1 MRRTVQAGSGIGNS
15 GGASLSAGHIAR
27 KRARNAALAT
37 ALALGLSACAG
48 VQPWQRGTLA
58 RPEMQLDPN
67 PLQTGLYEQVYDSKE
82 AAGGG
87 TRAAGA
93 GCGCN

>member
-1 MRRTVQAGSGIGNS
+1 MRRTVGAGSGIRDS
-15 GGASLSAGHIAR
+15 GGSSRAAGYFGRRH
-27 KRARNAALAT
+27 ARNVAIGT
-37 ALALGLSACAG
+37 ALALGLSACAS
-48 VQPWQRGTLA
+48 VQPWERGTLA

-87 TRAAGA
+87 TKAAGA

>member
-1 MRRTVQAGSGIGNS
+1 MSRFPSRILAFAVV
-15 GGASLSAGHIAR
+15 SL
-27 KRARNAALAT
+27 L
-37 ALALGLSACAG
+37 LSACAS
-48 VQPWQRGTLA
+48 VEPWERGTLA
-58 RPEMQLDPN
+58 RPEMQLEPS

-87 TRAAGA
+87 TTTAGA

>member
-1 MRRTVQAGSGIGNS
+1 MNPTAQSRPDASFSPRR
-15 GGASLSAGHIAR
+15 ASIAR
-27 KRARNAALAT
+27 LLAGAVT
-37 ALALGLSACAG
+37 LGLGACAS
-48 VQPWQRGTLA
+48 VQPWERGTLA

-82 AAGGG
+82 AASGGAG
-87 TRAAGA
+87 TAGA

>member
-1 MRRTVQAGSGIGNS
+1 MNRVVRRFCACF
-15 GGASLSAGHIAR
+15 AM
-27 KRARNAALAT
+27 ALC
-37 ALALGLSACAG
+37 LSACAS
-48 VQPWQRGTLA
+48 VQPWERGTLA

-82 AAGGG
+82 AASGG
-87 TRAAGA
+87 TDTAGA

>member
-1 MRRTVQAGSGIGNS
+1 MNS
-15 GGASLSAGHIAR
+15 SAQSRPATSVSSCTASVFRVLAVLSAV
-27 KRARNAALAT
+27 AT
-37 ALALGLSACAG
+37 AISLGACAS
-48 VQPWQRGTLA
+48 VQPWERGTLA

-82 AAGGG
+82 AASGGAG
-87 TRAAGA
+87 TAGA

>member
-1 MRRTVQAGSGIGNS
+1 MNS
-15 GGASLSAGHIAR
+15 IANSRPATSVSACTSRVVRLVAILSAV
-27 KRARNAALAT
+27 T
-37 ALALGLSACAG
+37 AALGLGACAS
-48 VQPWQRGTLA
+48 VQPWERGTLA

-82 AAGGG
+82 AASGGAG
-87 TRAAGA
+87 TAGA